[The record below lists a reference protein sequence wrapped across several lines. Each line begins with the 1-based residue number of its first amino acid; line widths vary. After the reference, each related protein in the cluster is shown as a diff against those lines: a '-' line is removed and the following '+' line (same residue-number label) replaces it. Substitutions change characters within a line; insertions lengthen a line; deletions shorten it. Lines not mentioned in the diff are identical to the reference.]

1 MAASPKI
8 RASVADAPGTEPSGP
23 GIRRIKVIIVGA
35 GDELLM
41 EIGPAL
47 SDRYHSYSVDTA
59 GEIAALSATHWIGVF
74 DASHHSEGR
83 SAFAQLELQYPRQ
96 PWIAVCADDD
106 RVNWRD
112 VVARGSACAVIARSE
127 LGVSSIAVAL
137 DKAALR
143 LTVVPRPVPSAARTH
158 PVVPLLWV
166 LGAAAVT
173 VAAGAAWWMS
183 HSRARAPALAVPQSQ
198 TLPPATG
205 SPGAPVPA
213 NGGPGQ
219 QASPQSIE
227 YLLSMARMA
236 FRDPAAQLPKADV
249 PPRGTSALELYGAVL
264 MQQPTNKE
272 ALDGVR
278 RLQAVARLRIQNAL
292 AVGDVT
298 MAARL
303 LAVLQ
308 HANLDPL
315 ELRTLQASVEG
326 TQLKQ
331 LAAQAHGAITAGNLL
346 VARQAIDQLVA
357 LHGEAAP
364 VPELRRQLNGRRLEG
379 ELTIAADQVRAAL
392 TAGSLLEPRNDN
404 ARTRFLAMQDLSR
417 TSPQTLAVQH
427 DLLVALLRRAQVDIG
442 REDFDGAQQ
451 ILTVAQEMGTRN
463 ELAET
468 RGNLEAALSSKRA
481 GDAAAAA
488 AAKAPRT
495 VAAASSA
502 LPAAATILSPKPT
515 RGMHVD
521 FPPFALAANL
531 QGYAIVEFTLN
542 PNGGASAA
550 SVVESSP
557 AGTFDSAALAA
568 VRRATFST
576 QDLTDPKRPQR
587 ARFKINFT
595 LADTPAP
602 QTTVST
608 TAPTAVAAPPNP
620 TQILSPKLTQ
630 PLQVD
635 YPKVALALNRTGYV
649 VVEFMLQPDGTAGS
663 PMVIESLPVKVFD
676 YEALLAVKRAR
687 FVTTDLAD
695 RTKAQR
701 ARVKINFK
709 GQ

>member
-1 MAASPKI
+1 MTPAITAKAAAPSRNSSRSTHSSPG
-8 RASVADAPGTEPSGP
+8 SWCVPMMTAPT
-23 GIRRIKVIIVGA
+23 
-35 GDELLM
+35 
-41 EIGPAL
+41 
-47 SDRYHSYSVDTA
+47 
-59 GEIAALSATHWIGVF
+59 GVTF
-74 DASHHSEGR
+74 
-83 SAFAQLELQYPRQ
+83 L
-96 PWIAVCADDD
+96 
-106 RVNWRD
+106 
-112 VVARGSACAVIARSE
+112 ARGSACAVIARNE
-127 LGVSSIAVAL
+127 LGVSSIAAAL
-137 DKAALR
+137 DKAARR
-143 LTVVPRPVPSAARTH
+143 LTVVPRPVPRTSRTN

-183 HSRARAPALAVPQSQ
+183 HSRTRAPALAASNGQA
-198 TLPPATG
+198 LHLATG
-205 SPGAPVPA
+205 SPRGPGPA
-213 NGGPGQ
+213 NAGTGQ
-219 QASPQSIE
+219 QASPQSVE

-264 MQQPTNKE
+264 LQQPTNKE

-292 AVGDVT
+292 AVGDVAL
-298 MAARL
+298 AARL

-308 HANLDPL
+308 HADLDPV
-315 ELRTLQASVEG
+315 ELRTLQASVEA

-331 LAAQAHGAITAGNLL
+331 LAAQAHSAIAAGNLL

-357 LHGEAAP
+357 LHGEVPP

-392 TAGSLLEPRNDN
+392 TAGSLLEPKNDN
-404 ARTRFLAMQDLSR
+404 ARTRFLAMQELSR

-427 DLLVALLRRAQVDIG
+427 DLLAGLLRRAQVDIG
-442 REDFDGAQQ
+442 REDLDGAQQ
-451 ILTVAQEMGTRN
+451 ILTVAQEFGTRN
-463 ELAET
+463 ELAEI
-468 RGNLEAALSSKRA
+468 RSNLEAALSSKRVA
-481 GDAAAAA
+481 EAAAAA
-488 AAKAPRT
+488 AAKGPRA
-495 VAAASSA
+495 VAAATGA
-502 LPAAATILSPKPT
+502 PPAAATILSPKPT
-515 RGMHVD
+515 RAMHVD
-521 FPPFALAANL
+521 FPPFALASNL

-557 AGTFDSAALAA
+557 PGTFDSAALAA

-576 QDLTDPKRPQR
+576 KDLTDPKRPQR

-595 LADTPAP
+595 LADTPA
-602 QTTVST
+602 QETTVSK
-608 TAPTAVAAPPNP
+608 TAPTAVAAAPNP
-620 TQILSPKLTQ
+620 AQILSPKPTQ

-649 VVEFMLQPDGTAGS
+649 VVEFMLQPDGTAAS
-663 PMVIESLPVKVFD
+663 PMVIESLPVKMFD
-676 YEALLAVKRAR
+676 YEALMAVRRAR
-687 FVTTDLAD
+687 FLTTDLAD